1 LAWAPLFANIT
12 MAPTAT
18 LIHMVSIR
26 SPTAL
31 LRLIHKCQDDV
42 DMLVIH
48 IDILLADNAKVQI

>member
-1 LAWAPLFANIT
+1 
-12 MAPTAT
+12 
-18 LIHMVSIR
+18 MVSIR